1 MKHHRFLAAA
11 ATIVALVALVALETK
26 AYSTFGKW
34 GTLSV
39 SFYVNPANR
48 DVSQNAAISA
58 LQTGMNVWNSQ
69 SGTAFR
75 FNYAGQVSTT
85 TVGNN
90 RKNVILFR
98 NTTNG
103 GAIASTYVW
112 SSNGYLVDADMIL
125 WDGGWKF
132 FTGSGGC
139 SSGAYVEDIASH
151 ELGHAMGLR
160 HSAVTDAT
168 MYYRYSRCSQ
178 TMRTLASDD
187 IAGAKKL
194 YGSGSGTTGG
204 SGGTATADTP
214 PVVTIVTPVNG
225 ARVTPTTNITFLG
238 TAIDVPDGTISNKL
252 TWKTNISGPIG
263 TGATF
268 TRRLPAGTH
277 TVTATVKD
285 SIGYTISRSIIVY
298 VQ

>member
-1 MKHHRFLAAA
+1 MRHHRFLAAA
-11 ATIVALVALVALETK
+11 ATVVALLALVALETN

-34 GTLSV
+34 GTLAVSV
-39 SFYVNPANR
+39 YVNPANA

-58 LQTGMNVWNSQ
+58 LQTAMNVWNSQ
-69 SGTAFR
+69 SGTGFR
-75 FNYAGQVSTT
+75 FNYAGQVTTT

-90 RKNVILFR
+90 GKNVILFR

-103 GAIASTYVW
+103 GSIASTYVW
-112 SSNGYLVDADMIL
+112 SSNGYLVDADIIF
-125 WDGGWKF
+125 WDGGWTY

-168 MYYRYSRCSQ
+168 MYYKYSRCSQ

-187 IAGAKKL
+187 IAGAKQL
-194 YGSGSGTTGG
+194 YGGSSGG
-204 SGGTATADTP
+204 SGGGGTSVATDTA
-214 PVVTIVTPVNG
+214 PVVTIVTPANG
-225 ARVTPTTNITFLG
+225 ARVSPTTQITFSG
-238 TAIDVPDGTISNKL
+238 TAMDVPDGNISSKL
-252 TWKTNISGPIG
+252 VWKTASGQIG

-268 TRRLPAGTH
+268 SRTLPAGTH

-285 SIGYTISRSIIVY
+285 SIGYTIAKSIVVY

>member
-1 MKHHRFLAAA
+1 MTRARLFAAA
-11 ATIVALVALVALETK
+11 STVAALAGFLALETN

-58 LQTGMNVWNSQ
+58 LQTAMNVWNSQ
-69 SGTAFR
+69 SGTSFR

-90 RKNVILFR
+90 RKNVVLFR

-103 GAIASTYVW
+103 GAIASTYAW
-112 SSNGYLVDADMIL
+112 SSNGYLVDADIIL

-139 SSGAYVEDIASH
+139 SSGVYVEDIASH
-151 ELGHAMGLR
+151 EFGHAMGLR
-160 HSAVTDAT
+160 HSAVTEAT
-168 MYYRYSRCSQ
+168 MYYKYSRCSQ
-178 TMRTLASDD
+178 TMRTLSSDD

-194 YGSGSGTTGG
+194 YGGS
-204 SGGTATADTP
+204 SGGTTVATDTA
-214 PVVTIVTPVNG
+214 PVVTIVTPANG
-225 ARVTPTTNITFLG
+225 ARVSPTTQIAFSG
-238 TAIDVPDGTISNKL
+238 TATDVPDGNISSKL
-252 TWKTNISGPIG
+252 IWKTNLSGQIG

-268 TRRLPAGTH
+268 SRTLPKGTH

-285 SIGYTISRSIIVY
+285 SIGYTIAKSIVVY